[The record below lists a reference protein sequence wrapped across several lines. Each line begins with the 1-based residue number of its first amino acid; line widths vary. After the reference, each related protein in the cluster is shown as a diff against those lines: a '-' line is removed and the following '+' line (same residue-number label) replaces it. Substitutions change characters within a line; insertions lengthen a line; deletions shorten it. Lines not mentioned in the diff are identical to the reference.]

1 MSGQIYFKFFK
12 KAAPQKNACNKD
24 IPKKKKERTVSW
36 LILNLPWEAL
46 IAKGVK
52 FDV

>member
-24 IPKKKKERTVSW
+24 IPKKKKRENCQLVDS
-36 LILNLPWEAL
+36 
-46 IAKGVK
+46 K
-52 FDV
+52 FTLRSSDSKRGEI